1 MFHEKIRDNGL
12 PAVYRRTA
20 ILRALSVLFR
30 LIAGI
35 TACRGEISE
44 QSKAILDDDLGR
56 EGVGPDIASIVQHRR
71 FPFMR

>member
-1 MFHEKIRDNGL
+1 LFHEKIRDNGF

-35 TACRGEISE
+35 TACGEDIRTE
-44 QSKAILDDDLGR
+44 QSDTR
-56 EGVGPDIASIVQHRR
+56 
-71 FPFMR
+71 